1 MTAETTGTVDDG
13 WRGVA
18 NEEED
23 ADPAGTGLRLQARAR
38 RLLGAL
44 IRPHRRAVA
53 AALLLLVA
61 QSAAELAGPLLV
73 AYAIDTG
80 IPAAVAGDATPLV
93 GAIGGYAGTAAASA
107 GFRAGFLLLT
117 GRIGQDVLL
126 DVRRRVF
133 AHGQRLSL
141 DFHERFT
148 SGRFISRLT
157 SDVDALNDLLEKG
170 LDGFGGAVLSLVGIS
185 VLLVWL
191 DPVLAVIVLAGFVP
205 LLMLTRWLQ
214 RRSRAT

>member
-38 RLLGAL
+38 RLLGTL

-80 IPAAVAGDATPLV
+80 IPAAVAGDAAPLV
-93 GAIGGYAGTAAASA
+93 VGDRGLRGHGRGVGGVPRGLPPAH
-107 GFRAGFLLLT
+107 RAGRP
-117 GRIGQDVLL
+117 GRA
-126 DVRRRVF
+126 RRRAGDGMARRATAGDDARWRDLRRRQLRDLV
-133 AHGQRLSL
+133 
-141 DFHERFT
+141 
-148 SGRFISRLT
+148 SREL
-157 SDVDALNDLLEKG
+157 G
-170 LDGFGGAVLSLVGIS
+170 LDDVERDRQCMIPA
-185 VLLVWL
+185 
-191 DPVLAVIVLAGFVP
+191 
-205 LLMLTRWLQ
+205 
-214 RRSRAT
+214 SR

>member
-1 MTAETTGTVDDG
+1 M
-13 WRGVA
+13 
-18 NEEED
+18 
-23 ADPAGTGLRLQARAR
+23 
-38 RLLGAL
+38 
-44 IRPHRRAVA
+44 
-53 AALLLLVA
+53 
-61 QSAAELAGPLLV
+61 
-73 AYAIDTG
+73 
-80 IPAAVAGDATPLV
+80 
-93 GAIGGYAGTAAASA
+93 
-107 GFRAGFLLLT
+107 
-117 GRIGQDVLL
+117 LL

-191 DPVLAVIVLAGFVP
+191 DPTLAAIVLAGFVP
-205 LLMLTRWLQ
+205 LLLLTR
-214 RRSRAT
+214 R